1 MKGEPRNC
9 CAGEKEFQVQSGRER
24 ERQIE
29 SERENDRASQNGT

>member
-1 MKGEPRNC
+1 MLCRRKRISSAKWE
-9 CAGEKEFQVQSGRER
+9 RER